1 MADDLIP
8 QHIALLEHIGYNAA
22 FLAVLCG
29 YLLHRVHGVGVKLF
43 AQRLDLADV
52 QLCQC
57 LLGLIQGHAHALFV
71 VFIGTRGVGGH
82 IQRIQDSQDLVYGM
96 AHAVAE
102 LLVSLP
108 GAALAEVFILG
119 SGAQQ
124 PVFGFGSLFFG
135 SLCPGLSGLQ
145 LGSVLFAALFFF
157 ILFGGS
163 FGFCFG
169 CLLGGRCGLFGLLS
183 CLLDL
188 FAHSSAS

>member
-1 MADDLIP
+1 
-8 QHIALLEHIGYNAA
+8 
-22 FLAVLCG
+22 
-29 YLLHRVHGVGVKLF
+29 
-43 AQRLDLADV
+43 
-52 QLCQC
+52 
-57 LLGLIQGHAHALFV
+57 
-71 VFIGTRGVGGH
+71 
-82 IQRIQDSQDLVYGM
+82 M

-135 SLCPGLSGLQ
+135 GLCPGLSGLQ